1 MIDIMKRLFKGIF
14 VCIFVVLVIYL
25 IWDKSFP
32 TVFQSTLGISKL
44 QSSEIEEQLQ
54 KQLSFEC
61 NNLEKYLS
69 VKILQD

>member
-1 MIDIMKRLFKGIF
+1 MKRLFKGIF

-69 VKILQD
+69 VKILPD